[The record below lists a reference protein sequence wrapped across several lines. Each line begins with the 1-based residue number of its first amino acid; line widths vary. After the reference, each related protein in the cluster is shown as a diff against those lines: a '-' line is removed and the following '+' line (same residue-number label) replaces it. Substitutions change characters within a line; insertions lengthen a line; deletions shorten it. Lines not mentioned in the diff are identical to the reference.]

1 MATDETIYKE
11 VTCAGSGVFSL
22 FFFLGRGHDLR
33 LTKKT
38 LHEEFVKWLAIK
50 IYINLDLWKSHQ
62 LLNLQKKS
70 VLR

>member
-38 LHEEFVKWLAIK
+38 LHEEFVK
-50 IYINLDLWKSHQ
+50 
-62 LLNLQKKS
+62 
-70 VLR
+70 